1 MWWTTDAIG
10 GMGWGSETVI
20 RGLIQS
26 ITPADCVRAKK
37 LTMTGQERAPRVT

>member
-1 MWWTTDAIG
+1 MWSTTDAIG

-20 RGLIQS
+20 RWLMKVA
-26 ITPADCVRAKK
+26 TPAECVRAKK

>member
-10 GMGWGSETVI
+10 GMGWGPETVI
-20 RGLIQS
+20 RWLIQS
-26 ITPADCVRAKK
+26 TTRAARVGAKK

>member
-20 RGLIQS
+20 RWLIKVA
-26 ITPADCVRAKK
+26 TPAACVRAKK
-37 LTMTGQERAPRVT
+37 LTTTRQEGTPSVT

>member
-1 MWWTTDAIG
+1 MWSTTDAIG

-26 ITPADCVRAKK
+26 TTLAACVRAKK
-37 LTMTGQERAPRVT
+37 LTTTRQEGTPSVT

>member
-20 RGLIQS
+20 RWLIQS
-26 ITPADCVRAKK
+26 TTAAECVRAKK